1 MSTSR
6 TMTVVGKVY
15 DNIELALWAILLAF
29 TIWFAAFVA
38 PNLPEA
44 TRSAASARAAM
55 TAADNGAYCERWGM
69 KRGTREHGLCV
80 ADLYELR
87 RKIEQEFADEAG
99 IL

>member
-6 TMTVVGKVY
+6 TMMVVGKVY

-38 PNLPEA
+38 PTLPDA
-44 TRSAASARAAM
+44 ARTAASARAVE
-55 TAADNGAYCERWGM
+55 TAQDNGAYCEEWGM
-69 KRGTREHGLCV
+69 RGGTREHGQCV

-87 RKIEQEFADEAG
+87 RNIEQAFADEAG